1 MRGTDKRGGGSEG
14 RDEKTIPKKG
24 EKWSFHQE
32 TCHRLNL
39 PFSVLIS
46 IPFFLLIFSLSVL
59 CMLFCLF
66 SDFKTEKCVLV
77 NTKSCQLLLNL
88 IDLDVNGASFCA
100 QTWQHE
106 VVKNITLGFGLS
118 SSATVAIK
126 FFYHH
131 CVKKKQKKQK
141 HIYKCFVL
149 SVVKMCQL
157 RKQTT

>member
-1 MRGTDKRGGGSEG
+1 
-14 RDEKTIPKKG
+14 
-24 EKWSFHQE
+24 
-32 TCHRLNL
+32 
-39 PFSVLIS
+39 
-46 IPFFLLIFSLSVL
+46 
-59 CMLFCLF
+59 MLFCLF
-66 SDFKTEKCVLV
+66 SDFKTEKCVIV

-131 CVKKKQKKQK
+131 CVKKKQKKNRSTSTS
-141 HIYKCFVL
+141 VL
-149 SVVKMCQL
+149 SCLWLKCASCESRQHDNMKISEVLVCCIH
-157 RKQTT
+157 

>member
-1 MRGTDKRGGGSEG
+1 MTQQMFAYEGFRFYVWISHISRLGTQTVPVVVAISAIPAEPVQTLQWVMRGTDKRGGGSEG

-39 PFSVLIS
+39 PFSNCPHF
-46 IPFFLLIFSLSVL
+46 IPFSLLIFSLSVL

-88 IDLDVNGASFCA
+88 IDLDVNGAR
-100 QTWQHE
+100 HGNM
-106 VVKNITLGFGLS
+106 KS
-118 SSATVAIK
+118 SKTS
-126 FFYHH
+126 
-131 CVKKKQKKQK
+131 
-141 HIYKCFVL
+141 
-149 SVVKMCQL
+149 
-157 RKQTT
+157 R